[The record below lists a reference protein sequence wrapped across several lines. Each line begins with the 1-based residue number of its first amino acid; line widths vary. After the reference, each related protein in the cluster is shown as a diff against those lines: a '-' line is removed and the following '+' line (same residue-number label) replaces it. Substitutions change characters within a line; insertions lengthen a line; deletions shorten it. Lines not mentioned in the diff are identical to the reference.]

1 MTTRSRVPPE
11 DGLYRLGLWWANPED
26 GLPDPYDEAGLPG
39 PEDGLPG
46 PEDGLPDL
54 YDEAGLPH
62 PEADLPPAEE

>member
-1 MTTRSRVPPE
+1 MRATRPTLTRSRVPPE

-26 GLPDPYDEAGLPG
+26 GLPDPYDET
-39 PEDGLPG
+39 GLPG

-62 PEADLPPAEE
+62 PEADLPDDE

>member
-39 PEDGLPG
+39 PEDGLP
-46 PEDGLPDL
+46 DL

-62 PEADLPPAEE
+62 PEADLPDDE